1 MDIKKLLRQSEFFKG
16 TSESSVQAISKI
28 AFPKYLKKRDIL
40 FTEGQK
46 GHLVYLLAKGNIQL
60 TKNSINGKEV
70 VIKIISPGEIFGEVI
85 IFEKD
90 SYPVNATAVQDSL
103 LYLLPKHQ
111 ISCLFEK
118 ESFRNDFIRMLIKKQ
133 RYLAEK
139 IFYLS
144 AYDVEERLFKFLA
157 EHYGKKEKY
166 MIDLTKKDVALAIGA
181 MPETMSRVLL
191 RLKERGTL
199 DWKNK
204 TIILKNG
211 FWEPENSS

>member
-191 RLKERGTL
+191 RLKELGIL

>member
-28 AFPKYLKKRDIL
+28 AFPKYLKKRNIL

-46 GHLVYLLAKGNIQL
+46 GHLVYLLAQGNIQL

-191 RLKERGTL
+191 RLKERGIL

>member
-16 TSESSVQAISKI
+16 TSESSILAISKI

-40 FTEGQK
+40 FMEGQK
-46 GHLVYLLAKGNIQL
+46 GHSVYLLAKGNIQL
-60 TKNSINGKEV
+60 TKNSTNGKEV
-70 VIKIISPGEIFGEVI
+70 VIKILTPGEIFGEVI
-85 IFEKD
+85 MFEKD

-103 LYLLPKHQ
+103 LYMLPKRQ

-118 ESFRNDFIRMLIKKQ
+118 ESFRNDFIRMLMKKQ

-144 AYDVEERLFKFLA
+144 AYDVEERLFKFLI

-166 MIDLTKKDVALAIGA
+166 MIDFTKKDVALAIGA

-191 RLKERGTL
+191 RLKERGAL

-211 FWEPENSS
+211 FWELENSF

>member
-1 MDIKKLLRQSEFFKG
+1 MEKEKLYL
-16 TSESSVQAISKI
+16 
-28 AFPKYLKKRDIL
+28 KYLKKRDIL

-157 EHYGKKEKY
+157 EHYGKKQKY

>member
-144 AYDVEERLFKFLA
+144 AYDVEERLFKFLV